1 MQVIKKDLEKS
12 QVELAVSLEFDE
24 FKPYIEKGAQ
34 HVSEH
39 VKIEGFR
46 PGKAPYE
53 ILKQKVGEISILE
66 EAAHIAIRKTIDEIF
81 AKELAGQQPVGQ
93 PKVEITKLAPENPF
107 EYKVIISLLPSV
119 ALGEYKNLKIERE
132 KVVVSPEDISKTLT
146 EILEMR
152 AKESLS
158 ADAAVKGDKL
168 VLNLNLSLDKVPV
181 EGGQAQDVTVI
192 LGKEY
197 MVPGFDDH
205 VIGIKQGEKREF
217 KLLYPETH
225 HQAHLAG
232 KMVEFT
238 VTAVSVYHRELPAL
252 DDTLAKEMQF
262 RDLADLQEAIKKN
275 ITVDRER
282 QTDIKAELRMLEK
295 IADQAKFGDMPEA
308 LLESESNN
316 MMAELERNIVNQ
328 GGKFDDYLKHL
339 KKTPAE
345 LRLELMPNAVKRV
358 KTGLIIREVGIIE
371 KIEIKKAD
379 IDEKLE
385 SLGKTYA
392 HEAEAVKQL
401 NSPEYRRHL
410 ENMMFNDEVV
420 ARLKSWNYADAG
432 QQSQS

>member
-358 KTGLIIREVGIIE
+358 KTGLIIREVGLIE